1 MKQKKQR
8 KKRPTAETPP
18 TAQKRVSPASAR
30 LAILLL
36 VNSILFTVLYFTV
49 ANAGFDYILYVYTAL
64 AAILA
69 LVFVIYNRGF
79 SRRGVTPEMLP
90 DTMSAEEKK
99 EFIADGERRLLA
111 SRWMIAFLFP
121 LVLAIALDVIILI
134 LLPML
139 GITLG

>member
-1 MKQKKQR
+1 MAPQPKKKISR
-8 KKRPTAETPP
+8 ES
-18 TAQKRVSPASAR
+18 AQLSV
-30 LAILLL
+30 LLL
-36 VNSILFTVLYFTV
+36 INSILFPVLYFTV

-69 LVFVIYNRGF
+69 FVFVIYNRGF
-79 SRRGVTPEMLP
+79 SRKNVTPEMLP

-99 EFIADGERRLLA
+99 EFIADGERRLSA
-111 SRWMIAFLFP
+111 SRWMLAFLFP
-121 LVLAIALDVIILI
+121 LILAVALDVIILI

>member
-1 MKQKKQR
+1 M
-8 KKRPTAETPP
+8 
-18 TAQKRVSPASAR
+18 
-30 LAILLL
+30 L
-36 VNSILFTVLYFTV
+36 VNSILFPVLYFTV

-69 LVFVIYNRGF
+69 FVFVIYNRGF
-79 SRRGVTPEMLP
+79 SRKNITPEMLP

-99 EFIADGERRLLA
+99 EFIADGERRLSA

-121 LVLAIALDVIILI
+121 LVLTVALDIIILI

>member
-1 MKQKKQR
+1 MAPQPKKKISR
-8 KKRPTAETPP
+8 ES
-18 TAQKRVSPASAR
+18 AQLSV
-30 LAILLL
+30 LLL
-36 VNSILFTVLYFTV
+36 INSILFPVLYFTV

-69 LVFVIYNRGF
+69 FVFVIYNRGF
-79 SRRGVTPEMLP
+79 SRKNVTPEMLP

-99 EFIADGERRLLA
+99 EFIADGERRLSA

-121 LVLAIALDVIILI
+121 LVLAVALDVIILI

>member
-1 MKQKKQR
+1 MAPQPKKKISR
-8 KKRPTAETPP
+8 ES
-18 TAQKRVSPASAR
+18 AQLSV
-30 LAILLL
+30 LLL
-36 VNSILFTVLYFTV
+36 VNSILFPVLYFTV

-69 LVFVIYNRGF
+69 FVFVIYNRGF
-79 SRRGVTPEMLP
+79 SRKNVTPEMLP
-90 DTMSAEEKK
+90 DTMSDEEKK
-99 EFIADGERRLLA
+99 EFIADGERRLSA

-121 LVLAIALDVIILI
+121 LVLTVALDIIILI

>member
-1 MKQKKQR
+1 MAPQPKKKISR
-8 KKRPTAETPP
+8 ES
-18 TAQKRVSPASAR
+18 AQLS
-30 LAILLL
+30 ILLL
-36 VNSILFTVLYFTV
+36 VNSILFPVLYFTV

-69 LVFVIYNRGF
+69 FVFVIYNRGF
-79 SRRGVTPEMLP
+79 SRKNVTPEMLP

-99 EFIADGERRLLA
+99 EFIADGERRLSA
-111 SRWMIAFLFP
+111 SRWMLAFLFP
-121 LVLAIALDVIILI
+121 LVLAVALDVIILI

>member
-1 MKQKKQR
+1 MAPQPKKKISR
-8 KKRPTAETPP
+8 ES
-18 TAQKRVSPASAR
+18 AQLSV
-30 LAILLL
+30 LLL
-36 VNSILFTVLYFTV
+36 INSILFPVLYFTV

-69 LVFVIYNRGF
+69 FVFVIYNRGF
-79 SRRGVTPEMLP
+79 SRKNITPEMLP

-99 EFIADGERRLLA
+99 EFIADGERRLSA
-111 SRWMIAFLFP
+111 SRWMLAFLFP
-121 LVLAIALDVIILI
+121 LILAVALDVIILI